1 MKREII
7 TGLLMAAI
15 TIAIYVLTIA
25 IASAEEQYLVCSP
38 AQFAATQVQVEV
50 TTSDKTT
57 VIVVPYGELD
67 SDGDVRLVNLA
78 EYAPGAYTFRY
89 RLADESGWFSED
101 WSDQLRAIK
110 PGKPGSKM
118 RIK

>member
-1 MKREII
+1 MKRNEII

-25 IASAEEQYLVCSP
+25 IASAEEYLVCSS
-38 AQFAATQVQVEV
+38 ATFQATQAQIEI

-57 VIVVPYGELD
+57 IIVVPYGEFD
-67 SDGDVRLVNLA
+67 SDGDVQLVNLV

-101 WSDQLRAIK
+101 WSDELRAVK
-110 PGKPGSKM
+110 PGKPRSKM
-118 RIK
+118 KIK

>member
-7 TGLLMAAI
+7 TGILMMAI

-25 IASAEEQYLVCSP
+25 IASAEEYLVCSP
-38 AQFAATQVQVEV
+38 ATFQATQAQVEV

-89 RLADESGWFSED
+89 RLADESGWFSVD
-101 WSDQLRAIK
+101 WSDELRAVK
-110 PGKPGSKM
+110 PGKPNSKM